1 MVGFYDPGS
10 PEELGRIEEV
20 LAAGGV
26 EFVVLPRR
34 AGDAL
39 PGTVG
44 VAEEDLTLAENLL
57 HAQRTSSR
65 H

>member
-1 MVGFYDPGS
+1 MVSFYDPGS
-10 PEELGRIEEV
+10 LEELGRIERV

-44 VAEEDLTLAENLL
+44 VAEEDLALAEALL
-57 HAQRTSSR
+57 RAQRTRSR